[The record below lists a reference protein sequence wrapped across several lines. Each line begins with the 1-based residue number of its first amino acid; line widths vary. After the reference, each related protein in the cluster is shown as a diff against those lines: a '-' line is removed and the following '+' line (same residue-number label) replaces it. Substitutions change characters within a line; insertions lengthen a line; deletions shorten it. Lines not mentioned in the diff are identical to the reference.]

1 MVVGVGNAPT
11 KSLDERFTV
20 SCNILSATQQ
30 LKMACLKGLKPLTFW
45 VETKDSVQLSYRH
58 IKMVLKIGLEPIRHI
73 LVGRF

>member
-30 LKMACLKGLKPLTFW
+30 LKKNGPLSWILTSRYR
-45 VETKDSVQLSYRH
+45 VEADAFVHLTDERN
-58 IKMVLKIGLEPIRHI
+58 
-73 LVGRF
+73 